1 MPPIS
6 VLIKP
11 ASGMCNMS
19 CEYCFYYDE
28 TKKRE
33 QESFG
38 FMSEETLKNVIRK
51 TMLRAKGRI
60 TYAFQGGEPT
70 LRGIEFFRKAVELQK
85 KYNKNDIM
93 FICMLY
99 IGAI

>member
-51 TMLRAKGRI
+51 TMLRAEGRI
-60 TYAFQGGEPT
+60 TYAFQGRAYIT
-70 LRGIEFFRKAVELQK
+70 WNRVLSARQWSFK
-85 KYNKNDIM
+85 KI
-93 FICMLY
+93 
-99 IGAI
+99 

>member
-51 TMLRAKGRI
+51 TMLRAEGRI
-60 TYAFQGGEPT
+60 TYAFQGGRAYIT
-70 LRGIEFFRKAVELQK
+70 WNRVLSQGSGASK
-85 KYNKNDIM
+85 KI
-93 FICMLY
+93 
-99 IGAI
+99 